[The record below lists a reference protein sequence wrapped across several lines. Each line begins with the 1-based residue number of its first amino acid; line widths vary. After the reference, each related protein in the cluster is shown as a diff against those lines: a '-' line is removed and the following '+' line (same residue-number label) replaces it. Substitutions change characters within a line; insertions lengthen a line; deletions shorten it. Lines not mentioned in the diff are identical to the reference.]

1 MVFMWQFWLI
11 VAGLFF
17 VGEIFTLGFL
27 IFWFGIGA
35 LFAMIVSFFTTNIII
50 QTTVFLI
57 TSTIFILATKPL
69 VKKFVDVKKTNT
81 NVFSIIGKKALVI
94 KDIEPIHSSGQIK
107 LNGEVWSA
115 ETENDEIIKEGSEV
129 EVLKINGV
137 KAIVKKV
144 STINNLADSNSEVS
158 TISKN

>member
-1 MVFMWQFWLI
+1 MLPWQIWLI
-11 VAGLFF
+11 ISGVCFIA
-17 VGEIFTLGFL
+17 EIATVGFL

-81 NVFSIIGKKALVI
+81 
-94 KDIEPIHSSGQIK
+94 
-107 LNGEVWSA
+107 
-115 ETENDEIIKEGSEV
+115 
-129 EVLKINGV
+129 
-137 KAIVKKV
+137 
-144 STINNLADSNSEVS
+144 
-158 TISKN
+158 

>member
-1 MVFMWQFWLI
+1 MWQFWLI
-11 VAGLFF
+11 IAGLFF

-94 KDIEPIHSSGQIK
+94 KDIDPIHSSGQIK

-115 ETENDEIIKEGSEV
+115 ETENDEIIKKGSEV
-129 EVLKINGV
+129 EVLKINCV
-137 KAIVKKV
+137 KAFVKLV
-144 STINNLADSNSEVS
+144 NSEKVEFK
-158 TISKN
+158 I

>member
-1 MVFMWQFWLI
+1 MWQIWLLL
-11 VAGLFF
+11 AGLFF
-17 VGEIFTLGFL
+17 IGEMITVGFL
-27 IFWFGIGA
+27 IFWLGIGA
-35 LFAMIVSFFTTNIII
+35 LLAMIVSFFTTNIII
-50 QTTVFLI
+50 QTAVFVISSIIL
-57 TSTIFILATKPL
+57 ILATKPF

-94 KDIEPIHSSGQIK
+94 KEIDPINAKGQIK
-107 LNGEVWSA
+107 VNSEIWSA
-115 ETENDEIIKEGSEV
+115 ESENGEKIEEGSEV
-129 EVLKINGV
+129 EIIRINGV

>member
-1 MVFMWQFWLI
+1 MWQFWLI

-69 VKKFVDVKKTNT
+69 VKKFVDVKNTNT

-94 KDIEPIHSSGQIK
+94 KDIDPIHSSGQIK
-107 LNGEVWSA
+107 LNGEIWSA

-137 KAIVKKV
+137 KAIVKLVDSEKV
-144 STINNLADSNSEVS
+144 E
-158 TISKN
+158 SKI